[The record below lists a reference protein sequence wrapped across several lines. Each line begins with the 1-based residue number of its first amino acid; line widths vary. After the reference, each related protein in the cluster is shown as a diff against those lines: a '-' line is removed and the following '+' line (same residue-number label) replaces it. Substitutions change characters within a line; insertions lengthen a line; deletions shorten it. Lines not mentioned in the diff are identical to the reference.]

1 MVINGSGKRTH
12 SQSTSTHIK
21 VHKKRTSNEANNI
34 EVKKL
39 KYCSLKQLSMVQFVF
54 ILDKIFKRVNVF

>member
-1 MVINGSGKRTH
+1 MVINGSGKKTH

-21 VHKKRTSNEANNI
+21 AHKKRESNEANNI

-39 KYCSLKQLSMVQFVF
+39 KYWSLKQLSMVPFVF
-54 ILDKIFKRVNVF
+54 IFDKIFKRVNVF